1 MRANSIPRVSRA
13 YADALTRTLRSSEN
27 FTFAKLKHNCSA
39 NADRIRGA
47 ARPPLNRFILIFG
60 LRHAVW
66 EREGG
71 GRERECG
78 LTVQYVDVCTHT
90 HIGVQRITN
99 DERCGWRI
107 YHLEL
112 VLLGEIS
119 IKYRECA

>member
-1 MRANSIPRVSRA
+1 MRANIIPRVSRA

-66 EREGG
+66 ERKGG
-71 GRERECG
+71 GEKESAAWPCNMWMYA
-78 LTVQYVDVCTHT
+78 LTHT
-90 HIGVQRITN
+90 LVCRELQMMKGV
-99 DERCGWRI
+99 D
-107 YHLEL
+107 
-112 VLLGEIS
+112 
-119 IKYRECA
+119 